1 MIIKKCIDWFRCR
14 KLRKELKLDA
24 FDSASP
30 AFVRKGHCR
39 RNNQGNKYF
48 VKSAI
53 VIRDTRKSNKE
64 TGNV

>member
-1 MIIKKCIDWFRCR
+1 MIIKKCVDWFRCR

-24 FDSASP
+24 CDSPSL

-39 RNNQGNKYF
+39 KNNQGRKYF

-53 VIRDTRKSNKE
+53 VFRDTRKPNKE
-64 TGNV
+64 KTNA